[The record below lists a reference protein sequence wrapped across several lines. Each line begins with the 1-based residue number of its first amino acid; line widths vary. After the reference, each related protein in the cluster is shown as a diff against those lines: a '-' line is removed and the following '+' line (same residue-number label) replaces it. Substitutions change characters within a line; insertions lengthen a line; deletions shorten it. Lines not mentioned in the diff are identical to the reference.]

1 MAVEENASSLTLVLG
16 GARSGKSRYAHELAM
31 QSPAPWVM
39 IATAEALDEEMRM
52 RIALHRQERGPEWMT
67 LEAPVDLAG
76 ALAKAPAGAALVI
89 DCLTL
94 WLSNLMLGGHAID
107 AEIGRLDKA
116 LAARKA
122 PTIAVANEVGLGIV
136 PETALGRAFRD
147 RAGTLNQHLA
157 ASATRVVL
165 MVAGVPLTIKPSP

>member
-16 GARSGKSRYAHELAM
+16 GARSGKSRYALERAM

-52 RIALHRQERGPEWMT
+52 RIALHRQERGADWIIF
-67 LEAPVDLAG
+67 EAPVDLAG
-76 ALAKAPAGAALVI
+76 AVAEAPAGAALVI

-107 AEIGRLDKA
+107 AEIGRLDEA
-116 LAARKA
+116 LDARKV

-147 RAGTLNQHLA
+147 RAGSLNQHLA
-157 ASATRVVL
+157 ARATRVVL
-165 MVAGVPLTIKPSP
+165 MVAGLPLTVKP